1 MKKGD
6 GKTEEWI
13 YKGAGFLGGLL
24 LMAGNLYGPLCLLQ
38 GLALL
43 PLLILSIRVYNLRAA
58 ALCGFYMGLTFT
70 VPQMVLLRMPPAV
83 TVLLL
88 VWFVLLLT
96 GLCLGCAFLVRRDVL
111 LGSLALGAF
120 WALLDW
126 ASCTAVPIWGLAQS
140 FARSWTAYPALIQF
154 ISLTGICGIP
164 LVLGT
169 LQGLTSHLLVR
180 PACRKRAA
188 SVLAGILL
196 CLGILNTGI
205 YRQKPHGSL
214 RVAAAGWGID
224 NPFSEIDPHSDEGFE
239 KLFAEPAR
247 QAARQGAVLFTTGE
261 LGFCFADHNR
271 QEWMERFGR
280 IARDCRLWLAV
291 GYLNVSEY
299 KNRMFFLSPEG
310 EIVQEYT
317 KTYLTP
323 MEPQWGGSGE
333 LKTVRI
339 EDIAVGG
346 LICQDD
352 NFPRLTRYYG
362 RWKTPIVLCPTAD
375 WQSVQKA
382 HLQAVRARAIEGQ
395 YGIVRGAAGGISALI
410 DPKGR
415 ILAQMD
421 HAKEGPGF
429 LVADMPIV
437 ETITLFSRFGFVPLL
452 AVCGVILAAA
462 GWSPSKKKGGQAT
475 ASEKTQRN
483 PPLFSDAP
491 AAQQTELAE

>member
-1 MKKGD
+1 MD
-6 GKTEEWI
+6 RREWA
-13 YKGAGFLGGLL
+13 YKGAGIAGGLL

-38 GLALL
+38 LSALPALL
-43 PLLILSIRVYNLRAA
+43 FLSLRTFNPKAA
-58 ALCGFYMGLTFT
+58 ALCGFYMGLAFSI
-70 VPQMVLLRMPPAV
+70 PQMFALRMPLLV
-83 TVLLL
+83 TVGLLI
-88 VWFVLLLT
+88 WFTGILT
-96 GLCLGCAFLVRRDVL
+96 LLCLGCAFLVRQGVL
-111 LGSLALGAF
+111 LGSLAVGAF

-154 ISLTGICGIP
+154 ISLTGICGVP

-169 LQGLTSHLLVR
+169 LQGLTSHLLAR

-188 SVLAGILL
+188 SALTGILL
-196 CLGILNTGI
+196 GLGILNTGLFLQ
-205 YRQKPHGSL
+205 RPSGHL
-214 RVAAAGWGID
+214 RVAAAGWVFD
-224 NPFSEIDPHSDEGFE
+224 DSFSEVDPHSTDGFE

-261 LGFCFADHNR
+261 LGFCIADHNR

-280 IARDCRLWLAV
+280 LARECRLWLAV
-291 GYLNVSEY
+291 GYLNISEH
-299 KNRMFFLSPEG
+299 KNRMFFMSPEG
-310 EIVQEYT
+310 EIVEEYT

-323 MEPQWGGSGE
+323 MEPRWGGSGE
-333 LKTVRI
+333 LKTVCI
-339 EDIAVGG
+339 ENIAVGG

-362 RWKTPIVLCPTAD
+362 RLKTPIVLSPTAD
-375 WQSVQKA
+375 WQTIRYP

-395 YGIVRGAAGGISALI
+395 YGIVRGAACGISAVI

-421 HAKEGPGF
+421 HYKEGPGL
-429 LVADMPIV
+429 LVADLPIV
-437 ETITLFSRFGFVPLL
+437 QTITLFSRFGFVPLL
-452 AVCGVILAAA
+452 AVFGVILATAVWC
-462 GWSPSKKKGGQAT
+462 GLNPSNKKGGQET
-475 ASEKTQRN
+475 ASEKTQQR
-483 PPLFSDAP
+483 PLLFSGAP